1 MKAQPTETFVG
12 FGGLIFGAALLAVPV
27 LGAHGLIGAL
37 VTMYFCLVFL
47 NGASSGK
54 RRG

>member
-12 FGGLIFGAALLAVPV
+12 FGSLIFGAALLATPV
-27 LGAHGLIGAL
+27 LGAQGFIGAI

-47 NGASSGK
+47 NGASGGK